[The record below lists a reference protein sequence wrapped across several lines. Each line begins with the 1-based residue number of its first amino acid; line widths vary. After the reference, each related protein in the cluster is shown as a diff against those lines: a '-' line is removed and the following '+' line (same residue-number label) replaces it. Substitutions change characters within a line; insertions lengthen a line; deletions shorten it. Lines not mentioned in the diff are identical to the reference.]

1 MPSAT
6 GPTFPHISS
15 APRPATQPV
24 PSLQTSSPISTS
36 QEMPPSIENPQD
48 MKPLVNNMTP
58 SVRPIGSAAA
68 NVRILNDVAV
78 AQARQALA
86 GGTSIGLPSM
96 GPTPMLS
103 NMISSGMASS
113 VPPQT
118 VLSSGSSG
126 VASISGSLP
135 IPATGPIAP
144 NSGPAPFTSTA
155 SSMPGNASLGMSQ
168 PLNNMQ
174 VSGSMGQ
181 PLSNL
186 PTTQMVQP
194 GTGMNQNMMSGPGTS
209 GMPSGNGAMMPT
221 PGMSQPM
228 QSGMQPVVGVNGNSS
243 VGNMPMNQQSSS
255 AMQSAQSKYV
265 KVWEVIDCFS
275 KG

>member
-1 MPSAT
+1 
-6 GPTFPHISS
+6 
-15 APRPATQPV
+15 
-24 PSLQTSSPISTS
+24 
-36 QEMPPSIENPQD
+36 MPPSTENPQD

-58 SVRPIGSAAA
+58 SLRPVGGAAA

-103 NMISSGMASS
+103 NMISSGVVSS

-135 IPATGPIAP
+135 IPATGPVPP

-168 PLNNMQ
+168 PLNNIQ

-186 PTTQMVQP
+186 PTTQMVQT
-194 GTGMNQNMMSGPGTS
+194 GTGMNQNMTSGPGTS

-228 QSGMQPVVGVNGNSS
+228 QPGMQPVVGVNGNNS